1 MSRVPVAV
9 VRSTKSAVYKIITVF
24 LFDHYLAWQVHVYK
38 NIIALQA
45 NSIRGSQ
52 GACRKSRDVHV
63 TPKAKVKRNEPCPC
77 GSGKKYKK
85 CCLLA
90 AV

>member
-63 TPKAKVKRNEPCPC
+63 TPFLHYSIDTHLGLTKIPPFFQFDQE
-77 GSGKKYKK
+77 
-85 CCLLA
+85 
-90 AV
+90 